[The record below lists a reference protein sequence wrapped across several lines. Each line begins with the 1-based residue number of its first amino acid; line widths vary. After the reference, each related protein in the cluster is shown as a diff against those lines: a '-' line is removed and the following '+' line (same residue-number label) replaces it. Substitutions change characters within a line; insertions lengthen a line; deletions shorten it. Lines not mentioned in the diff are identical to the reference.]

1 MKIDISGSNPT
12 EVSNGMEYELMA
24 ESCVPG
30 IITNDYKVIFEEQT
44 ILKNIQMIEN
54 DTEAMNY
61 ST

>member
-1 MKIDISGSNPT
+1 
-12 EVSNGMEYELMA
+12 MA

-30 IITNDYKVIFEEQT
+30 IITSDYKVIFEEQT

-54 DTEAMNY
+54 DSEAMNY